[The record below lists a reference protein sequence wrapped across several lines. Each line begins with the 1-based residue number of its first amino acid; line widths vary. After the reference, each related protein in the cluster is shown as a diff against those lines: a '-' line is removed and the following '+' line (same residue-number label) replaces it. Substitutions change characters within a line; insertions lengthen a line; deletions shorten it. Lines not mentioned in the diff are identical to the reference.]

1 MWEKR
6 DRSVRLSRGKA
17 VMEPMHKP
25 IWKRFGVLLLSTML
39 LAALLVFPARAAGET
54 ITLTGEI
61 SGMYEVPENV
71 TRVILNGVTAK
82 DFESGVKIAG
92 TAEVALADGTE
103 NVCGIMGMQDLKLT
117 GGGALLGGSG
127 IYAFGTLT
135 LDLTGNVVLEG
146 GQIAAFGGDVIINS
160 GTYRLQS
167 LPDGG
172 GGLIVSSGGDVQ
184 LNGGDVQVYS
194 DSVAVTS
201 TEGEITVSESA
212 LDVSAQ
218 DAAMIAE
225 TITLPQA
232 AAVTVEI
239 GAADE
244 QSSGQTVLKGG
255 APARRLKL
263 TKDGAEADAD
273 PGEQVIREGKSDV
286 GASVSLGAR
295 SEDAETTDPTVRTSG
310 STAGKIW
317 IPAAV
322 ILAVALAAAVWYFGK
337 KNKK

>member
-1 MWEKR
+1 
-6 DRSVRLSRGKA
+6 
-17 VMEPMHKP
+17 MEPMHKFRG
-25 IWKRFGVLLLSTML
+25 KRLWVVFLTTVL
-39 LAALLVFPARAAGET
+39 LAALMIVPAHAAGET
-54 ITLTGEI
+54 VTLTGEI
-61 SGMYEVPENV
+61 SGMYEVPDTV
-71 TRVILNGVTAK
+71 TRVILNGVTAA
-82 DFESGVKIAG
+82 DFESGVKIPAD
-92 TAEVALADGTE
+92 AEVALADGTE
-103 NVCGIMGMQDLKLT
+103 NVCGIMGMQNLRVT

-127 IYAFGTLT
+127 IYSFGTLT

-184 LNGGDVQVYS
+184 LNGGDVQIFS
-194 DSVAVTS
+194 DSVAITS
-201 TEGEITVSESA
+201 TEGEIAVAESA
-212 LDVSAQ
+212 LDVSAE

-225 TITLPQA
+225 TITLPQE

-244 QSSGQTVLKGG
+244 QSSGQTILKSG

-263 TKDGAEADAD
+263 TKDGAQADAD

-286 GASVSLGAR
+286 GAAVSLGAR
-295 SEDAETTDPTVRTSG
+295 SEDAETTDPTVKTSG
-310 STAGKIW
+310 STARKIW

>member
-1 MWEKR
+1 MQNF
-6 DRSVRLSRGKA
+6 
-17 VMEPMHKP
+17 
-25 IWKRFGVLLLSTML
+25 IWKRRGILLISALFLVLLLML
-39 LAALLVFPARAAGET
+39 PVRAAGET

-71 TRVILNGVTAK
+71 SRVILNGVTAR
-82 DFESGVKIAG
+82 DFDSGIKIAG

-103 NVCGIMGMQDLKLT
+103 NVCGIMGMQDLHLT

-160 GTYRLQS
+160 GSYRLQS

-184 LNGGDVQVYS
+184 LNGGDVKVFS

-225 TITLPQA
+225 TISLPQE

-244 QSSGQTVLKGG
+244 ENSSQTVLKGG

-263 TKDGAEADAD
+263 TKDGAESDAD

-286 GASVSLGAR
+286 GAAVSLGAR
-295 SEDAETTDPTVRTSG
+295 SEDAENTEPTVKTSG
-310 STAGKIW
+310 STARKIW

-337 KNKK
+337 KNSNHKRRASK